1 VGQRLFE
8 KEKDK
13 IVKEEVEI
21 LNEEFDKKMRN
32 FTMQM
37 NIERSTKINQSRLK
51 KMTARN
57 ECMLKV
63 LSETRT

>member
-1 VGQRLFE
+1 LITLQVVGQRLFE
-8 KEKDK
+8 KERDK

-37 NIERSTKINQSRLK
+37 NIERSTKIN
-51 KMTARN
+51 
-57 ECMLKV
+57 
-63 LSETRT
+63 